1 MSRVFS
7 DRVIMKGDLFVN
19 EDATFLKNL
28 IVKGKQIVD
37 NNLVVKGKLNV
48 TAVSTFKKKLTVN
61 AVTNLKGNVNIDSN
75 LILKGKLKLDGKFIT
90 STATEINYLSGVKSN
105 VQTQINEI
113 NAAGFTVN
121 PNDTD
126 NEDYSIIFNE
136 SSGIYDSSNFTYN
149 PATRTLTA
157 TKFTDGTATLTA
169 GTLNGNVT
177 GNADTATKIA
187 TITNDNIVQLT
198 STQTLTNKTLTSPTI
213 STIINTG
220 TLTLPTSTDT
230 LVGRATSDTLTNK
243 TLTAPTIKPT
253 SSTTL
258 TLPSATDTLVGRA
271 TSDTLTNKTLTSP
284 TLTTPVL
291 GTPTSGDL
299 TNCTFP
305 TLNQDTTGNADTAS
319 KLNTTSNGI
328 VKTTD
333 SNGTLSIGDLVSG
346 DIPNNAAD
354 TSGNADTASKLKTTS
369 NGIVKTTD
377 SNGTLSIGDL
387 VSGDIPNNA
396 ADTSGNAAT
405 ATNVSTTV
413 NGGTN
418 SSYYIPF
425 VGSNADTTQGLE
437 THSSL
442 YYNPSDPTL
451 TLSNGTVSASTVSAS
466 TVSATGV
473 GAVQSLTFGHNNG
486 ATYEWPIYANNPNV
500 GDVSFLSVIYNG
512 SNNDSASGG
521 YNDPSEYGLGLYKQI
536 LVGGDNSI
544 RYYGATSTAGND
556 VLYGGSEDGTAVYDF
571 YNPSD
576 MRLKDVI
583 GSFDALDKIKN
594 LNLVKYTYNDTCR
607 ECMCCY
613 FKDHNIAIDGS
624 TECTNK
630 LHEKIEKSI
639 DSQCVDEKYGVIAQE
654 VKDDFPDVVGYLP
667 IEVPD
672 TEDEHY
678 YAIDYPK
685 FIPHLLKSVQEL
697 ATLVEE
703 LTTENATIKAR
714 LETLENN

>member
-305 TLNQDTTGNADTAS
+305 TLNQDTT
-319 KLNTTSNGI
+319 
-328 VKTTD
+328 
-333 SNGTLSIGDLVSG
+333 
-346 DIPNNAAD
+346 
-354 TSGNADTASKLKTTS
+354 GNADTASKLKTTS